1 MIIRSNRKLKARYQE
16 LGSGDIFIGMLSSK
30 YLNQSVLIDLLE
42 RGVICLPSPLSQNLN
57 RSKVAQAL
65 IFKAWMLPCTSVIT
79 RRMDLVDAIN
89 RYNKHGITSVI
100 TKQESMHCGH
110 GVRRWENIE
119 TLYNIVALSKS
130 SYPFVLQ
137 PFLNDLSDVRVII
150 VADYIEA
157 YGRRNPDNFRMNIS
171 SGGKYYPYALDQE
184 QEKFCRSV
192 MERGK
197 FPYAHL
203 DLQITEG
210 GEYYLAEIALNG
222 GIKGAGISRQEL
234 DKKKQSML
242 EELAE
247 PNSS

>member
-1 MIIRSNRKLKARYQE
+1 MIIRSNRKLKAQYHD
-16 LGSGDIFIGMLSSK
+16 LGPGNIFIGMLSSK

-42 RGVICLPSPLSQNLN
+42 RGVTCLPSPLSQNLN

-65 IFKAWMLPCTSVIT
+65 IFKSWMLPRTTVIT
-79 RRMDLVDAIN
+79 RRMDLIDAIN
-89 RYNKHGITSVI
+89 QYNKHGITAVL
-100 TKQESMHCGH
+100 TKQENMHCGH

-119 TLYNIVALSKS
+119 TLYNIVALSNS

-137 PFLNDLSDVRVII
+137 PFLNALTDVRVII

-203 DLQITEG
+203 DLQITES

-234 DKKKQSML
+234 DKKKQSIL
-242 EELAE
+242 EKLAGVH
-247 PNSS
+247 P

>member
-1 MIIRSNRKLKARYQE
+1 MIIRSNRKLKALYHD
-16 LGSGDIFIGMLSSK
+16 LGPGDIFIGMLSSK

-42 RGVICLPSPLSQNLN
+42 RGVICLPSPLSQHLN

-65 IFKAWMLPCTSVIT
+65 IFKAWILPRTSVIT

-89 RYNKHGITSVI
+89 QYNKLGITAVL
-100 TKQESMHCGH
+100 TKQEGMHCGH

-119 TLYNIVALSKS
+119 TLYNLVALSKS

-137 PFLNDLSDVRVII
+137 PFLDDLTDVRVII
-150 VADYIEA
+150 AGDYIEA
-157 YGRRNPDNFRMNIS
+157 YGRHNPDNFKMNIS
-171 SGGKYYPYALDQE
+171 AGGKYYPYALDQKQAE
-184 QEKFCRSV
+184 FCWAI

-203 DLQITEG
+203 DLQITQS

-222 GIKGAGISRQEL
+222 GIKGASISRQEL

-242 EELAE
+242 EKLAD
-247 PNSS
+247 P

>member
-1 MIIRSNRKLKARYQE
+1 MIIRSNRKLKALYHD
-16 LGSGDIFIGMLSSK
+16 LGPEDIFIGMLSSK

-65 IFKAWMLPCTSVIT
+65 IFEAWMLPRTSVIT
-79 RRMDLVDAIN
+79 RRMDLIDATN
-89 RYNKHGITSVI
+89 QYNKHGITAVL
-100 TKQESMHCGH
+100 TKQENMHCGH

-137 PFLNDLSDVRVII
+137 PFLNDLTDVRVII

-157 YGRRNPDNFRMNIS
+157 YGRHNPNNFRMNIS

-203 DLQITEG
+203 DLQITQS
-210 GEYYLAEIALNG
+210 GEYHLAEIALNG

-234 DKKKQSML
+234 DKKKKSIL
-242 EELAE
+242 EKLAN
-247 PNSS
+247 P

>member
-1 MIIRSNRKLKARYQE
+1 MIIRSNRKLKAQYHD
-16 LGSGDIFIGMLSSK
+16 LAPGNIFIGMLSSK

-42 RGVICLPSPLSQNLN
+42 RGVTCLPSPLSQNLN

-65 IFKAWMLPCTSVIT
+65 IFKAWMLPRTSVIT

-89 RYNKHGITSVI
+89 QYNKHGIRAVL
-100 TKQESMHCGH
+100 TKQENMHCGH

-119 TLYNIVALSKS
+119 TLYNIVALSKA

-137 PFLNDLSDVRVII
+137 PFLKDLTDVRVII

-157 YGRRNPDNFRMNIS
+157 YGRRNPDNFRLNIS
-171 SGGKYYPYALDQE
+171 SGGKPYPYALDQE

-203 DLQITEG
+203 DLQITES

-234 DKKKQSML
+234 DKKKKSML
-242 EELAE
+242 EKLAN
-247 PNSS
+247 PNIF

>member
-1 MIIRSNRKLKARYQE
+1 MIIKSNRKLKAHYHD
-16 LGSGDIFIGMLSSK
+16 LGPGDIFIGMLSSK
-30 YLNQSVLIDLLE
+30 YLNQSMLIDLLE

-65 IFKAWMLPCTSVIT
+65 IFKAWMLPHTSVIT

-89 RYNKHGITSVI
+89 QYNKHGLRAVL

-119 TLYNIVALSKS
+119 TLYNIVALSKP

-137 PFLNDLSDVRVII
+137 PFMNDLNDVRVII
-150 VADYIEA
+150 VDDYIES
-157 YGRRNPDNFRMNIS
+157 YGRRNRDNFRMNIS
-171 SGGKYYPYALDQE
+171 SGGKCYPYALDQK

-203 DLQITEG
+203 DLQITES

-222 GIKGAGISRQEL
+222 GIKGAGISRREL
-234 DKKKQSML
+234 DQKKKSIL
-242 EELAE
+242 EKLAN
-247 PNSS
+247 P

>member
-1 MIIRSNRKLKARYQE
+1 MIIRSNRKLKE
-16 LGSGDIFIGMLSSK
+16 LYHDLGPGDIFIGMLSSK
-30 YLNQSVLIDLLE
+30 YLNQSVLVDLLE
-42 RGVICLPSPLSQNLN
+42 RSVICLPSPLSQNLN

-65 IFKAWMLPCTSVIT
+65 IFKAWMLPHTSVIT

-89 RYNKHGITSVI
+89 QYNKHGITAVL

-137 PFLNDLSDVRVII
+137 PFINDLKDVRVII

-171 SGGKYYPYALDQE
+171 SGGKNYSYALDQE

-203 DLQITEG
+203 DLQITES

-234 DKKKQSML
+234 DKKKKPIL
-242 EELAE
+242 EKLAN
-247 PNSS
+247 PNIF